1 MSRPDNTERETDGP
15 QPPLAWVITPCA
27 SWVGGSE
34 TWYMAGQTACPTPP
48 VVLLFPEQKKTQSC
62 YYPNGDLSTTDGPCT
77 SDPGAACC
85 PLNWQCLSNGL
96 CYLEAEKF
104 YGRYT
109 CTDKNWQS
117 EQCPGFCTNNNK
129 DAGDQAVQQCSDGS
143 WCCDHNRDPANY
155 CCDRSNNGDFFP
167 LLKGS
172 AYASINQLATGGS
185 AATAELAS
193 PTVRV
198 GVARPEPSSSSTSTT
213 TPQRPSRPP
222 ARNPETPLIESKTVH
237 DPASPGK
244 TSVVFITSIVAPT
257 LSTGTGTGTGTGE
270 ITFSPDS
277 ETQDKGSNPNVAAIA
292 GGIGGGVAV
301 VAGAALGVLF
311 CINRRKKRRRDEGEQ
326 VPQTE
331 YLADR
336 KSIEYMYK
344 GNEEGGTPFEEGGSP
359 EIDGREVDST
369 SGAYR
374 GVQPTNRGLGVYA
387 AERLGEG
394 EPSPLTTPSL
404 GHQSHKMGMETQ
416 TNREISELP

>member
-1 MSRPDNTERETDGP
+1 MKQSLLRFQHAACTSI
-15 QPPLAWVITPCA
+15 LIFAVVIEA
-27 SWVGGSE
+27 
-34 TWYMAGQTACPTPP
+34 
-48 VVLLFPEQKKTQSC
+48 QSC
-62 YYPNGDLSTTDGPCT
+62 YYPNGDLSTTDGPC
-77 SDPGAACC
+77 SSKPGAACC

-109 CTDKNWQS
+109 CTDRNWQS
-117 EQCPGFCTNNNK
+117 EQCPGFCTDDNK

-155 CCDRSNNGDFFP
+155 CCDRSNNGDFFQLP
-167 LLKGS
+167 EGS

-198 GVARPEPSSSSTSTT
+198 GVARPEPSSSSTSTSAT
-213 TPQRPSRPP
+213 HRPSPP
-222 ARNPETPLIESKTVH
+222 PNRNPETLLITSKVAH
-237 DPASPGK
+237 DSASPGK
-244 TSVVFITSIVAPT
+244 TSVVVITSIVAPT
-257 LSTGTGTGTGTGE
+257 LGAGAAETVSP
-270 ITFSPDS
+270 PDS
-277 ETQDKGSNPNVAAIA
+277 HTQDEESNPNVAAIA
-292 GGIGGGVAV
+292 GGVGGGVAV

-311 CINRRKKRRRDEGEQ
+311 CVNRRKKRRREEGEQ
-326 VPQTE
+326 VLPTE

-344 GNEEGGTPFEEGGSP
+344 GNEDVGAPFEEGGSP
-359 EIDGREVDST
+359 EIDGREVGGA

-374 GVQPTNRGLGVYA
+374 GIQPTNRGLGVYA

-404 GHQSHKMGMETQ
+404 KHQSHKMEVEMQRNG
-416 TNREISELP
+416 EISELP